1 MEQNS
6 STTNKELINILNIFK
21 SENIY
26 VSPEFVNALLNN
38 EERNQEE
45 KGFTRVLKKDENNGK
60 KTLYF

>member
-45 KGFTRVLKKDENNGK
+45 KGFTRVLKKDETNGK
-60 KTLYF
+60 YQ

>member
-38 EERNQEE
+38 EEINQEE
-45 KGFTRVLKKDENNGK
+45 KGFTRVLKKDETNGK
-60 KTLYF
+60 YQ